1 MDEPRP
7 ILNQKLRKKL
17 TLMLADPILT
27 RWNAVLEA
35 RLSRRV
41 SAPVSTLLGG
51 DLAGIDGNLPV
62 FV

>member
-1 MDEPRP
+1 
-7 ILNQKLRKKL
+7 
-17 TLMLADPILT
+17 MLADPILT

-41 SAPVSTLLGG
+41 SAPVSILLGG